1 MVALLIF
8 AGWAVLALVGGL
20 FLAIAMA
27 PEAMAKHERS
37 NTPR

>member
-20 FLAIAMA
+20 FLAIAMGQ
-27 PEAMAKHERS
+27 EAVAKHERG
-37 NTPR
+37 NTRL